1 MVSVDVTG
9 QQMVV
14 KFGNADTRI
23 KLQLTFKTTTY
34 NEKNEQY
41 FLTLITAVSPP
52 STVRYCIVNLIKQ
65 AWQIDAYVPDGI
77 PEAERQKCR

>member
-9 QQMVV
+9 QHMVV

-23 KLQLTFKTTTY
+23 KLQLSRLLTY

-41 FLTLITAVSPP
+41 FLTLITAGSPP
-52 STVRYCIVNLIKQ
+52 STVRYCLVNLIKQ
-65 AWQIDAYVPDGI
+65 AWHIDAYVPDGI